1 MTPRFL
7 RSLSLGR
14 KLASIFFV
22 ITAGAFAGIWFYVVS
37 PLEANL
43 EAQKLNDLSRVARAS
58 APTLTAAEGRDISA
72 KDLDELVRA
81 VADNSDAAL
90 TLFGVQRS
98 TRGEPRARGVY
109 VISDSRAGADL
120 DQTDTLARRAAIEG
134 RARTGFGRQDGE
146 RVVQT
151 ALPLRYRG
159 RADWI
164 ALYTR
169 TLEGVDE
176 SVGVIQR
183 RLLVAGLVASLVA
196 LLGAYLVAQA
206 VARRVRR
213 LERAAEQ
220 VAAGHFIEPLPI
232 DSEDELGQLTRAFNE
247 MQTQL
252 SRVDRAR
259 KEFVAN
265 ASHELRTP
273 LFSLGGFVEL
283 LEDEDSEPERS
294 ELMAAVRGQL
304 GRLQKL
310 AVDLLDLSRLDAGSM
325 EVEQERVDLSEL
337 AKTIVQEFQPALKRG
352 EAEIDL
358 RMPGGRVDAVADR
371 GRVAQIMR
379 ILLDNAIRHTPDG
392 SRVTVTASRRNGTA
406 KVTVADTG
414 PGLDPGV
421 TSQVFDRFFTADS
434 TGGAGLGLAIAREL
448 AERMDGEIR
457 LRSRP
462 GRTAFT
468 LELPADG
475 DGA

>member
-1 MTPRFL
+1 MNPRFL
-7 RSLSLGR
+7 RSLSLGK
-14 KLASIFFV
+14 KLAAIFFV

-43 EAQKLNDLSRVARAS
+43 EAQKRTDLARVARAS
-58 APTLTAAEGRDISA
+58 SPTLAAAEARDISA

-81 VADNSDAAL
+81 VADGSDAAV
-90 TLFGVQRS
+90 TLLGVQRS
-98 TRGEPRARGVY
+98 GRAPGGVY

-120 DQTDTLARRAAIEG
+120 DQTDALARRAAASG
-134 RARTGFGRQDGE
+134 RAQSGFGRQGGE
-146 RVVQT
+146 RVAQ
-151 ALPLRYRG
+151 AAIPLRYRG
-159 RADWI
+159 RTDWV

-169 TLEGVDE
+169 TLDGVTE
-176 SVGVIQR
+176 TVNVIR
-183 RLLVAGLVASLVA
+183 GRLLVAGIVAA
-196 LLGAYLVAQA
+196 LAALAGAYLVAQRL
-206 VARRVRR
+206 ARRVRR

-220 VAAGHFIEPLPI
+220 VAAGRFIRPLPI

-283 LEDEDSEPERS
+283 LEDEESEAARR
-294 ELMAAVRGQL
+294 ELTTAVRGQL
-304 GRLQKL
+304 DRLQKL

-325 EVEQERVDLSEL
+325 EVEQERVDLAEL
-337 AKTIVQEFQPALKRG
+337 AQTVVHEFQPALKRG
-352 EAEIDL
+352 AAQIDL
-358 RMPGGRVDAVADR
+358 RMPGGRVDALADR

-379 ILLDNAIRHTPDG
+379 ILVDNAIRHTPDG
-392 SRVTVTASRRNGTA
+392 TRVTVTASRRNGTA
-406 KVTVADTG
+406 KVTVADSG
-414 PGLDPGV
+414 PGLDASV
-421 TSQVFDRFFTADS
+421 TGQVFDRFFTGDS

-457 LRSRP
+457 LRSRA

-468 LELPADG
+468 LELPTDG
-475 DGA
+475 GGA

>member
-1 MTPRFL
+1 LKPRFL
-7 RSLSLGR
+7 RSLSLGK
-14 KLASIFFV
+14 KLAVIFFA

-37 PLEANL
+37 PLESTL
-43 EAQKLNDLSRVARAS
+43 ESQKLNDLTRVARAS
-58 APTLTAAEGRDISA
+58 SPTLAVAEGRDISA

-81 VADNSDAAL
+81 VADSSDAAV

-98 TRGEPRARGVY
+98 ERQARGVY

-120 DQTDTLARRAAIEG
+120 DQTDALARRAAATG
-134 RARTGFGRQDGE
+134 RRQSGFGRQGGQ
-146 RVVQT
+146 RVVQS
-151 ALPLRYRG
+151 AIPLRYRG
-159 RADWI
+159 RSDWI

-169 TLEGVDE
+169 TLEGVGE
-176 SVGVIQR
+176 TVGVIQR
-183 RLLVAGLVASLVA
+183 RLLVAGLVAVLVTLA
-196 LLGAYLVAQA
+196 GAWLVAQA

-220 VAAGHFIEPLPI
+220 VAAGHFIRPLPI
-232 DSEDELGQLTRAFNE
+232 DSEDELGQLTSAFNE

-283 LEDEDSEPERS
+283 LEDERS
-294 ELMAAVRGQL
+294 EDERRELTAAVRGQL
-304 GRLQKL
+304 DRLQKL

-337 AKTIVQEFQPALKRG
+337 ARTVAQEFQPARVRG

-358 RMPGGRVDAVADR
+358 RMPGGRVDALADR
-371 GRVAQIMR
+371 NRVAQIMR
-379 ILLDNAIRHTPDG
+379 ILVDNAIRHTPDG
-392 SRVTVTASRRNGTA
+392 TKVTITASRRNGTA

-414 PGLDPGV
+414 PGLDNSV
-421 TSQVFDRFFTADS
+421 TGQVFDRFFTADS

-475 DGA
+475 EGA

>member
-7 RSLSLGR
+7 RSLSLGK
-14 KLASIFFV
+14 KLAAIFFV

-37 PLEANL
+37 PLESTL
-43 EAQKLNDLSRVARAS
+43 EDQKLRDLALVARAS
-58 APTLTAAEGRDISA
+58 SPTLAAAEGRDISA
-72 KDLDELVRA
+72 KNLDELVRS
-81 VADNSDAAL
+81 VADGSDADV
-90 TLFGVQRS
+90 TLLGVQRS
-98 TRGEPRARGVY
+98 ARGERRAQSIY

-120 DQTDTLARRAAIEG
+120 EQTDSVAQRAAVTG
-134 RARTGFGRQDGE
+134 RAQSGFGRQAGG

-151 ALPLRYRG
+151 AIPLRYRG
-159 RADWI
+159 RAEWI

-169 TLEGVDE
+169 TLEGVAE
-176 SVGVIQR
+176 TVSVIQR
-183 RLLVAGLVASLVA
+183 RLLVAGIVAVLVSLA
-196 LLGAYLVAQA
+196 GAYLVAQRL
-206 VARRVRR
+206 ARRVRR
-213 LERAAEQ
+213 LEGAAEQ
-220 VAAGHFIEPLPI
+220 VAAGRFIVPLPL

-247 MQTQL
+247 MQVQL

-283 LEDEDSEPERS
+283 LEDEHSEPARR
-294 ELMAAVRGQL
+294 ELIGAVRGQL
-304 GRLQKL
+304 DRLQKL

-337 AKTIVQEFQPALKRG
+337 ATTVVQEFQPALKRG
-352 EAEIDL
+352 DAEVDL
-358 RMPGGRVDAVADR
+358 RMPGGRVDALADR

-392 SRVTVTASRRNGTA
+392 TRVTVTASRRNGTA

-414 PGLDPGV
+414 PGLESSV
-421 TSQVFDRFFTADS
+421 TGQVFDRFFTADS

-468 LELPADG
+468 LELPAEAD
-475 DGA
+475 DE